1 MTWVTVASLAAV
13 CFALRAAVPLLLRDR
28 GLPPA
33 VERRL
38 GYAIPPLLAALAA
51 TQLVTPAPDARAAG
65 VAAGAA
71 VFLWRRSLL
80 LALVAAA
87 AVTGVLR
94 AALG

>member
-1 MTWVTVASLAAV
+1 MTWITVASLAAV
-13 CFALRAAVPLLLRDR
+13 CFALRAAVPLLLSDR

-33 VERRL
+33 LERRL

-80 LALVAAA
+80 LALVTAAA
-87 AVTGVLR
+87 LTGILR
-94 AALG
+94 AV